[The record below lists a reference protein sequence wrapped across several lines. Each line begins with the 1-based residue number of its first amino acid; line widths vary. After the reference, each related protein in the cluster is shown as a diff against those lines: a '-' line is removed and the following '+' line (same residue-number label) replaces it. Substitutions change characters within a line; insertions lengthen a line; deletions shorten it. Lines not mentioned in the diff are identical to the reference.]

1 MPRATDGFARAGNF
15 DKSKATGWRADRL
28 IKPGLERFAVATLEV
43 KFQAEL
49 KLAWVECRGRLAVV
63 PAAA

>member
-1 MPRATDGFARAGNF
+1 MPRAADGFARAGNF
-15 DKSKATGWRADRL
+15 DKSKATGLRADRL

-43 KFQAEL
+43 KFQSEL
-49 KLAWVECRGRLAVV
+49 KLPRIECRRRLAVI